1 MNFLSEIGN
10 FFVQNIPFFIRLGI
24 SVVIFFAF
32 FGLRFLF
39 AKALYPLLKK
49 IVSKTKTQVDDIFIE
64 AFNRPI
70 RALII
75 ILGIFFALINLPLS
89 ESLLQ
94 VIVTC
99 LRISFVVIIA
109 WGLMNS
115 MSTTSILFQ
124 FLGNKLHYDF
134 EETLIRF
141 LSKIAK
147 GIIGV
152 FAVLIII
159 GEVGY
164 DVTGLITG
172 LGLGGL
178 TIALAAKDAAANFF
192 GGIIIIT
199 DKPFV
204 VGDWIQTPEI
214 EGIVEDI
221 SFRSTRIRRFENSV
235 EVVPNSIIAN
245 ESIINWS
252 KMEKRRI
259 TFSIGLTY
267 QTSRQTLE
275 RITQRLREYLSNH
288 TEINQ
293 DTIVV
298 RFSSFQESSLE
309 IYLYFFTNTTDF
321 IEYHRIKEE
330 VNFAILDIVREEG
343 GEFAFDT
350 KSIYLENPEDLPER
364 VFDTPPE
371 DRAKTACSAQDISN
385 GTNSQSRG

>member
-1 MNFLSEIGN
+1 MNLFNDIGN
-10 FFVQNIPFFIRLGI
+10 FFVQNIPFFIQLGI
-24 SVVIFFAF
+24 SVVIFFIF
-32 FGLRFLF
+32 FGLRFLYN
-39 AKALYPLLKK
+39 KALYPLLNK
-49 IVSKTKTQVDDIFIE
+49 IVQKTKTQVDDIILE
-64 AFNRPI
+64 AFHRPI
-70 RALII
+70 KALII

-89 ESLLQ
+89 DALRQ
-94 VIVTC
+94 VVITC

-124 FLGNKLHYDF
+124 FLGKRLHYDF

-147 GIIGV
+147 GVIGV

-178 TIALAAKDAAANFF
+178 TIALAAKDAAANLF
-192 GGIIIIT
+192 GGIVIIT

-252 KMEKRRI
+252 QMEKRRV
-259 TFSIGLTY
+259 TFTIGLTY
-267 QTSRQTLE
+267 RTSRQTLE
-275 RITQRLREYLSNH
+275 NITKRLREYLASYE
-288 TEINQ
+288 EINQ

-298 RFSSFQESSLE
+298 RFSAFQESCLE
-309 IYLYFFTNTTDF
+309 IYLYFFTKTTDF
-321 IEYHRIKEE
+321 IEYHKVKEQ

-350 KSIYLENPEDLPER
+350 KSIYLENPEDWPTDVPDENAT
-364 VFDTPPE
+364 VPQTGN
-371 DRAKTACSAQDISN
+371 TA
-385 GTNSQSRG
+385 TLKEK